1 MTLDEEQRKSLEEA
15 CNLFQAQMDKAGLSY
30 LNGRGID
37 SVTAKEFRLGRVVD
51 PPPEYRMY
59 RGRIAFPV
67 LKRVGCTG
75 FAFRCI
81 EDHNCKE
88 LGHSKYIT
96 KGTQQIYNAK
106 DLENSDR
113 VIAICE
119 GQPDTVILSGVV
131 GIPAVGIPGVQSWK
145 GHPWWKS
152 LFSGFRRVLYF
163 GDNDAG
169 KERNYGSELGEVIC
183 SDIPQAEVISL
194 PDPPEGKDKVDVT
207 DTFLSHGPDYLLE
220 VSGL

>member
-1 MTLDEEQRKSLEEA
+1 MAEASL
-15 CNLFQAQMDKAGLSY
+15 LFQNQMDQEGLSY
-30 LNGRGID
+30 LSGRGID
-37 SVTAKEFRLGRVVD
+37 SATAKEFQLGRVVD

-67 LKRVGCTG
+67 LKKVGVTG
-75 FAFRCI
+75 FSFRCI
-81 EDHNCKE
+81 SDHSCKE

-96 KGTQQIYNAK
+96 KGTQQIYNVK

-119 GQPDTVILSGVV
+119 GQPDTAILSGVV

-145 GHPWWKS
+145 GHPWWGS

-163 GDNDAG
+163 GDNDFG
-169 KERNYGSELGEVIC
+169 KARNYGSELGELIL
-183 SDIPQAEVISL
+183 SDLPQTEFMAI
-194 PDPPEGKDKVDVT
+194 PDPPEGEDKMDVT
-207 DTFLSHGPDYLLE
+207 DTFLAYGPSYLLE
-220 VSGL
+220 MAGL